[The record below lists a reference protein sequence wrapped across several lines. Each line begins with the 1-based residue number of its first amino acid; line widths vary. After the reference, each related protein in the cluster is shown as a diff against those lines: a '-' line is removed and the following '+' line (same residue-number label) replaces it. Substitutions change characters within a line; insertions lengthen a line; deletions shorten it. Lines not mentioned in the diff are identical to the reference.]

1 MPELNAN
8 RSVWQRIRQQW
19 QNSWQILQDKKRLK
33 FFVAYHLV
41 YAYYWFLLKTVRIQK
56 TGIEAVFADIEAGH
70 CPIFAGPH
78 LHLLVFLLAYDGKP
92 CAFLASSSKDGELI
106 THLLHQRGFST
117 ARGSSSNRASDGLR
131 ELLGFIRQRVPV
143 GVTFDGPKGPALEP
157 KQGVAM
163 CARAADGHVYFTY
176 VNLAQGK
183 KSFWGMHLKSWD
195 RFVLPFPFA
204 RLEMVYEK
212 IEGLPD
218 KRDPTFQEK
227 TLAEIRRRA
236 FTQYAYLFE

>member
-1 MPELNAN
+1 MT
-8 RSVWQRIRQQW
+8 RTVWQRFRHTW
-19 QNSWQILQDKKRLK
+19 QASLHVLQDKKRLK
-33 FFVAYHLV
+33 FYVAYYLV
-41 YAYYWFLLKTVRIQK
+41 YAYYLLLLKTVRIKK
-56 TGIEAVFADIEAGH
+56 TGIEAVFADMEAGH

-78 LHLLVFLLAYDGKP
+78 LHLLVFLLAFDGKP

-131 ELLGFIRQRVPV
+131 ELLGFIRQKIPV

-157 KQGVAM
+157 KQGVAL
-163 CARAADGHVYFTY
+163 CARATDGHVFFTY

-183 KSFWGMHLKSWD
+183 KPFWGIHLKSWD
-195 RFVLPFPFA
+195 KFVLPFPFA
-204 RLEMVYEK
+204 KLEMVYEK

-218 KRDPTFQEK
+218 KRDPNFQAQ

-236 FTQYAYLFE
+236 FTQYGYLFENGTN